1 MTPEN
6 FAYWLQGLFEVG
18 KPESLDKVQTQQIK
32 DHLELVFKKETPSYQ
47 TIEKVSGEV
56 FFCASQQK
64 LNAHQP
70 MISFEGNNFYEKQQ
84 DLPGLPDLAY
94 FPGISC

>member
-18 KPESLDKVQTQQIK
+18 KLESLDKVQTQQIK
-32 DHLELVFKKETPSYQ
+32 DHLELVFKKETPTYNVIYKDMQ
-47 TIEKVSGEV
+47 TTAEQPFQEIGGPLFQGGGTV
-56 FFCASQQK
+56 FNFD
-64 LNAHQP
+64 
-70 MISFEGNNFYEKQQ
+70 NNIK
-84 DLPGLPDLAY
+84 DLPGMPDLAY